1 MRYLVM
7 LITMFWLQ
15 NAVAFNFQN
24 HRVIC
29 QMAYEQLTPKAQ
41 AGVEQVIGKARF
53 KSFAEACPWPD
64 QIRQQPSYKHTKYWH
79 YINVPRSANKVS
91 KSHCPA
97 QGCLFTGIE
106 QAQQRLQ
113 KNSNDWQALLFLGHF
128 IGDLHQPMHVSYADD
143 RGGNQVRLQQ
153 RKKATNLHALWDGG
167 LLKRKQWQKHSDELL
182 LRINSKEAKQWRQG
196 SVESWATES
205 LLITQD
211 IYRLHPP
218 SNKINDS
225 YVNLFAPKLEL
236 QIQKASVRLAAI
248 LQTIYG

>member
-7 LITMFWLQ
+7 LISVFWLQ
-15 NAVAFNFQN
+15 STFAFSFQN

-41 AGVEQVIGKARF
+41 QSVDQVISKTSF
-53 KSFAEACPWPD
+53 KSFADACPWPD
-64 QIRQQPSYKHTKYWH
+64 QIRQQPNHKHTKYWH

-91 KSHCPA
+91 KGHCSA

-106 QAQQRLQ
+106 QTQQRLQ
-113 KNSNDWQALLFLGHF
+113 KNPNDWQALLFLGHL
-128 IGDLHQPMHVSYADD
+128 IGDLHQPLHVSYADD

-153 RKKATNLHALWDGG
+153 RKKATNLHAVWDGG

-182 LRINSKEAKQWRQG
+182 LEISSEDAKQWRTG
-196 SVESWATES
+196 SLEAWATES

-211 IYRLHPP
+211 AYRLLPP
-218 SNKINDS
+218 SGKVNDK
-225 YVNLFAPKLEL
+225 YVDYFVPKLEL
-236 QIQKASVRLAAI
+236 QMQKASVRLASM
-248 LQTIYG
+248 LQTLYD

>member
-1 MRYLVM
+1 
-7 LITMFWLQ
+7 
-15 NAVAFNFQN
+15 
-24 HRVIC
+24 
-29 QMAYEQLTPKAQ
+29 
-41 AGVEQVIGKARF
+41 
-53 KSFAEACPWPD
+53 
-64 QIRQQPSYKHTKYWH
+64 
-79 YINVPRSANKVS
+79 
-91 KSHCPA
+91 
-97 QGCLFTGIE
+97 
-106 QAQQRLQ
+106 
-113 KNSNDWQALLFLGHF
+113 
-128 IGDLHQPMHVSYADD
+128 MHVSYADD

-153 RKKATNLHALWDGG
+153 RKKATNLHTLWDGG

-236 QIQKASVRLAAI
+236 QIQKIGRASCRERV
-248 LQTIYG
+248 